1 LLIEFQLVGPDQR
14 RATDERHQRFPLM
27 LMAVELLG
35 GQHHGHRHTSPV
47 GSTSALQA

>member
-1 LLIEFQLVGPDQR
+1 
-14 RATDERHQRFPLM
+14 
-27 LMAVELLG
+27 MAVELLG